1 MVSGQKKLLPALFR
15 LSPRHV
21 ALVSSDMLF
30 RDLKAYQHALRVAAL
45 SRPLIKRLPASE
57 HDLADQWRRA
67 SNSIA
72 LNLAEGI
79 TRKGSK
85 EFRRFADMA
94 RGSLHEVE
102 AIIDLVQHLGLL
114 QPMDL
119 EELIAA
125 RDECART
132 VYGLLRKLSTAA
144 TAS

>member
-1 MVSGQKKLLPALFR
+1 
-15 LSPRHV
+15 
-21 ALVSSDMLF
+21 MLF

-45 SRPLIKRLPASE
+45 SRPLIKRLPESE
-57 HDLADQWRRA
+57 RDLADQWRRA

-72 LNLAEGI
+72 LNLAEGV

-85 EFRRFADMA
+85 EFRRFTDIA

-102 AIIDLVQHLGLL
+102 AIIDLVQHLGLFN
-114 QPMDL
+114 PA
-119 EELIAA
+119 ELKEFIAA

-144 TAS
+144 TPS